1 MGQRNASTADTL
13 RCMRDGPVSH
23 LSASSEGALGLER
36 ILDLETKLAR
46 APVIG
51 RKRRELVKA
60 IGIAAAAYRMTLDN
74 EQATAIF
81 EPLRLTIATRA
92 SVRHSTHRK
101 SNGSKRSQP

>member
-1 MGQRNASTADTL
+1 M
-13 RCMRDGPVSH
+13 
-23 LSASSEGALGLER
+23 SASSEGGLER

-60 IGIAAAAYRMTLDN
+60 IGIAAAAYRMSLDN

-92 SVRHSTHRK
+92 SARHSTHRK
-101 SNGSKRSQP
+101 SNASKRSQP

>member
-1 MGQRNASTADTL
+1 MAA
-13 RCMRDGPVSH
+13 
-23 LSASSEGALGLER
+23 EGGLER

-60 IGIAAAAYRMTLDN
+60 IGIAAAAYRMTLDD

-81 EPLRLTIATRA
+81 EPLRLTLASRATTRR
-92 SVRHSTHRK
+92 SHRK
-101 SNGSKRSQP
+101 SNASKRSRP